1 MEVLR
6 LDGVTAPRFSEK
18 KGTITYIVDVKTIER
33 LNNTNNA
40 RSGDHVVNVIMHF

>member
-6 LDGVTAPRFSEK
+6 LDGITASRFSEK
-18 KGTITYIVDVKTIER
+18 GTIIYIIDVKTIER

-40 RSGDHVVNVIMHF
+40 RSGDHVVNVILHF